1 MSDDNVDQE
10 TFPLRFRD
18 PVRDQNLGSPEVGVE
33 TGFSKKPVVPV
44 VSDAGS
50 PAGSSSTNQARHS
63 TSSSLLKRLESS
75 GDVPNGYIADGL
87 SDPDSEW
94 VSPNKRRCQ
103 SRHSRRGPSSASP
116 GRPIRRPITE
126 NLLSKAQFNGTDAHF
141 RSASTKSPADLS
153 GDFSQTHHQRDSNQ
167 ILNESPHISN
177 ANLTQGA
184 MASVPVSN
192 ESRESLSHE
201 QKMVGGHSAVA
212 GGIEST
218 GIILQP
224 ETHPITE
231 DQLANEVRG
240 IYAGLVMVEKK
251 CIDIVKQQFVQES
264 ELSHQQ
270 WQALIA
276 LHRTLLQEHH
286 DFFMASQHPS
296 ANLALRKSSE
306 KYNVPAR
313 MWRYGIQT
321 FLELLHRRLP
331 DSLEHMLTFI
341 YLAYSMLTLLLET
354 VPAFEETWIE
364 CLGDLSRYGVVI
376 EERGLLD
383 HEIWVGIARYWYN
396 KAVDK
401 NPDVGRI
408 QHHLGVLAR
417 PDIVQQLF
425 YYTKSLVCVRP
436 FPRTRVSILRFFS
449 PLLQGPRVIG
459 YPHVTT
465 AFVSAHGY
473 LFTQATAVHF
483 IKSSDEFLSSLEKYI
498 PRVGV
503 TFRMQ
508 GVYLT
513 SSNFA
518 AMLEYSNSDSLL
530 CAEFHQVAT
539 EQAKPSEDLSAA
551 EDPVRSAHEAVTS
564 FLTLKAQQ
572 DPSQLAYGSSL
583 AFETF
588 SVMLEHVNN
597 MNLFPAL
604 HTSLAFLWCLSYTAT
619 GMKCVEAV
627 VPWNRIVIFLNMII
641 QPSFLQRLVQGWL
654 SSLDEF
660 DFNLIEGAEFPI
672 SNETSWLPE
681 DFLIRGQIWSQVYY
695 PSSFFESCP
704 SDEDGRNVERES
716 LSISRMYRCL
726 WLGVRLAKFNRWIM
740 YDPASRQFTVT
751 PFALELEAALKSET
765 ISELEKMVETKSGS
779 ALYLAEFYHAIKTE
793 LKQLTIICAYAL
805 ASG

>member
-1 MSDDNVDQE
+1 
-10 TFPLRFRD
+10 
-18 PVRDQNLGSPEVGVE
+18 
-33 TGFSKKPVVPV
+33 
-44 VSDAGS
+44 
-50 PAGSSSTNQARHS
+50 
-63 TSSSLLKRLESS
+63 
-75 GDVPNGYIADGL
+75 
-87 SDPDSEW
+87 
-94 VSPNKRRCQ
+94 
-103 SRHSRRGPSSASP
+103 
-116 GRPIRRPITE
+116 
-126 NLLSKAQFNGTDAHF
+126 
-141 RSASTKSPADLS
+141 
-153 GDFSQTHHQRDSNQ
+153 
-167 ILNESPHISN
+167 
-177 ANLTQGA
+177 

-218 GIILQP
+218 GITLQP

-306 KYNVPAR
+306 KYNVPA
-313 MWRYGIQT
+313 Q
-321 FLELLHRRLP
+321 
-331 DSLEHMLTFI
+331 
-341 YLAYSMLTLLLET
+341 T

-539 EQAKPSEDLSAA
+539 EPAKSSEGLSTA
-551 EDPVRSAHEAVTS
+551 EDPVRSAHEAVAS
-564 FLTLKAQQ
+564 FLTLGAQQ

-654 SSLDEF
+654 TSLDEF

-681 DFLIRGQIWSQVYY
+681 DFLIRGQIWSQIYY
-695 PSSFFESCP
+695 PSSFFENCP

-726 WLGVRLAKFNRWIM
+726 WLGVRLAKFNRWIT

-751 PFALELEAALKSET
+751 PFALELETALKSET

-779 ALYLAEFYHAIKTE
+779 ALYLVRHRFQLPGLQDGVPCPPSTDPARALGLEEGDAHVIRNAGGRAADALRSIIISQQLLGTREIVIIHHTDCGMLTFTDEVIRGKIRSDLSQNADHISFLPFGD
-793 LKQLTIICAYAL
+793 LKQSVFDDIKVLRESPLVLDVPITGFLYEVETGKIVRVEDTL
-805 ASG
+805 

>member
-1 MSDDNVDQE
+1 MSDDNVDRE

-18 PVRDQNLGSPEVGVE
+18 PVKDQNLGSPEAGIE
-33 TGFSKKPVVPV
+33 TDFPKKPVVPV

-94 VSPNKRRCQ
+94 ASPNKRRCQ

-116 GRPIRRPITE
+116 DRAIRRPITE
-126 NLLSKAQFNGTDAHF
+126 NPLAKVQVNGTDTHF
-141 RSASTKSPADLS
+141 RSASTNSPVDLS
-153 GDFSQTHHQRDSNQ
+153 GEFPQTHHQRDSNQ
-167 ILNESPHISN
+167 ILNESPHISH

-218 GIILQP
+218 GITLQP

-518 AMLEYSNSDSLL
+518 AMLEYSNSDPLL

-539 EQAKPSEDLSAA
+539 EPAKSSEGLSTA
-551 EDPVRSAHEAVTS
+551 EDPVRSAHEAVAS
-564 FLTLKAQQ
+564 FLTLGAQQ

-654 SSLDEF
+654 TSLDEF

-681 DFLIRGQIWSQVYY
+681 DFLIRGQIWSQIYY
-695 PSSFFESCP
+695 PSSFFENCP

-726 WLGVRLAKFNRWIM
+726 WLGVRLAKFNRWIT

-751 PFALELEAALKSET
+751 PFALELETALKSET

-779 ALYLAEFYHAIKTE
+779 ALYLVRHRF
-793 LKQLTIICAYAL
+793 QLPGLQDGVPCPPST
-805 ASG
+805 G